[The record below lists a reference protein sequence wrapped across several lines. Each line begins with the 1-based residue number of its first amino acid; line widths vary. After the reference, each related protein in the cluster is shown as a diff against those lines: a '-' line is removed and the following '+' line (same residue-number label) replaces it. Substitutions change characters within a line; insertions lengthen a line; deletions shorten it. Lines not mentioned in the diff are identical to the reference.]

1 MHAHQVTSGL
11 FWHYKELD
19 FSVEGYYKRMNNLV
33 EYKDNGPVLPSFTGW
48 EDRVGVGKGRSYGLE
63 LMVQKKTGRFNG
75 WIGYTLSWSDR
86 WFPDG
91 TVNKG
96 RRFPS
101 KYDNRHKVDIVA
113 SYKLSKKV
121 ELTAA
126 WMYKSGNHLTIQD
139 VQYRPLPELTE
150 RDYREELWWGYG
162 QNASSR
168 NNYQLPAYHRL
179 DLGVNFYRYKKNGRM
194 GIWNLSLC
202 NAYFKANPFSVRPV
216 YYQTEKGREV
226 VLEQTLLFLFVPS
239 VSYTYKF

>member
-1 MHAHQVTSGL
+1 MTGGL
-11 FWHYKELD
+11 FWHYKGLD
-19 FSVEGYYKRMNNLV
+19 FSAEGYYKRMNNLV
-33 EYKDNGPVLPSFTGW
+33 EYKDNGPVLPSFAGW

-63 LMVQKKTGRFNG
+63 LIVQKKTGRFNG

-96 RRFPS
+96 HRFPS
-101 KYDNRHKVDIVA
+101 KYDNRHKVDIVT

-150 RDYREELWWGYG
+150 PAWLPGGAWVGIWPEREFA
-162 QNASSR
+162 Q
-168 NNYQLPAYHRL
+168 QLPASGL
-179 DLGVNFYRYKKNGRM
+179 PP
-194 GIWNLSLC
+194 
-202 NAYFKANPFSVRPV
+202 A
-216 YYQTEKGREV
+216 
-226 VLEQTLLFLFVPS
+226 
-239 VSYTYKF
+239 